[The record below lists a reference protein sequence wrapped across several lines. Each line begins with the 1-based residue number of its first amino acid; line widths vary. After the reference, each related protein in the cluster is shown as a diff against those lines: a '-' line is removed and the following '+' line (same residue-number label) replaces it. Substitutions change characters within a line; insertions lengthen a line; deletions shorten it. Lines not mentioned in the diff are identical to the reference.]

1 MHPAISD
8 CTCNIEFFLM
18 SAIEGD
24 ENGMKI
30 ESAQMNL
37 VCFVTK
43 ISSQDTN
50 SNSLDF

>member
-8 CTCNIEFFLM
+8 CTCNIDSFFL
-18 SAIEGD
+18 IEGD